1 MLMSSDVLDVSITM
15 TLDRGGAGGHCRVSK
30 LGPSPAGRAGLRVGL
45 KQNDVGRASGRDSML
60 NLGYN

>member
-15 TLDRGGAGGHCRVSK
+15 TLDRGWAGGHCRVSK
-30 LGPSPAGRAGLRVGL
+30 LGPSPA
-45 KQNDVGRASGRDSML
+45 SGRDSML